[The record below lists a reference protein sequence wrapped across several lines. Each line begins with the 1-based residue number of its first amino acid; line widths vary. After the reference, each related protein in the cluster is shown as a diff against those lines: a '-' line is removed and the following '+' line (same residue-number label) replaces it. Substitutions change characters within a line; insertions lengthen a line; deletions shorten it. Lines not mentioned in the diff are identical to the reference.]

1 MMNELLCPLWYGR
14 KLGVESG
21 FLAEIMFSFRLSF
34 QFQGQSCANC
44 WGKFGSL
51 SIRDIFEEN
60 PKCLKTSQV
69 MEHQMSAF
77 SFTWTETTMKLSRV
91 SFLSRGS
98 SFARTFCVNWG
109 ENRYLEDNSHCH
121 CYHCYC
127 YCFLDSGIFSL
138 PQIFIK
144 PTPSAAVLVWILP
157 GRWCQSWVIFNIEFW
172 IITQNWI

>member
-1 MMNELLCPLWYGR
+1 MMNELLRPLWYGR

-69 MEHQMSAF
+69 MEHQMSLQIHIDDL
-77 SFTWTETTMKLSRV
+77 FTNEP
-91 SFLSRGS
+91 
-98 SFARTFCVNWG
+98 TF
-109 ENRYLEDNSHCH
+109 
-121 CYHCYC
+121 
-127 YCFLDSGIFSL
+127 
-138 PQIFIK
+138 
-144 PTPSAAVLVWILP
+144 
-157 GRWCQSWVIFNIEFW
+157 
-172 IITQNWI
+172 